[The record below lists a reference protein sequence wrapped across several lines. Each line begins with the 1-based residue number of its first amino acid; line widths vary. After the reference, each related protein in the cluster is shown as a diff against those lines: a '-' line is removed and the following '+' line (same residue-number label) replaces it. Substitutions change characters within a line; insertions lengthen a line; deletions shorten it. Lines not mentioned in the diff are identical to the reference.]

1 MIETELVPATPSEAP
16 IVVEVE
22 RKRRKRRYTRG
33 VRDVQTTNRGFVKA
47 SRRLVRAVARGMSTY
62 LKESDKS
69 ARKKRDGAMR
79 DFNLNVADAIG
90 TSLRQASG
98 ITADL
103 ARSLNTRGWRR
114 SMRRSL
120 KASARLNRRLF
131 RLR

>member
-33 VRDVQTTNRGFVKA
+33 VHDVQTTNRGFVKA

>member
-120 KASARLNRRLF
+120 KASARLNRRMF

>member
-90 TSLRQASG
+90 SSLRQASG